1 MQDSPS
7 RLACDHRIYELT
19 CLACCLRLLRTAPPG
34 GPRRGMYAHLL
45 RHCTDKQI
53 EAVRSAA
60 GAEGLTQNAR

>member
-34 GPRRGMYAHLL
+34 GPRRAMYAHLL
-45 RHCTDKQI
+45 MSCTDEQI
-53 EAVRSAA
+53 EAVTAA
-60 GAEGLTQNAR
+60 AREEGLTCR